1 MITFLSQSIRFA
13 VIFIFGI
20 TGVSIN
26 EKSGH
31 LNMGIPGITCLGV
44 LGGIVG
50 AWLVGKGV
58 PVGAVN
64 PFLAILV
71 PSIFGIIFA
80 ALGGLFFSFFAVTL
94 KCNQNVVGLAMT
106 TFLVAFVNFFMKDF
120 SNEMHDAVVNV
131 ATSVTHLFPNYA
143 QCGWFGDLFLG
154 QSAFLWI
161 SIVVAIIASWF
172 IAKTRVGLNL
182 RACGENPAAA
192 DAVGINVN
200 LYRYVATIVSAAIV
214 GLGGVAYVLDYSIGL
229 FQIDNDYSAFGW
241 LILALVILSNW
252 KPYIGIF
259 VGIGLGMLSFI
270 PYQSGIPG
278 SLVSLFQIIPYVATI
293 IILILT
299 SIFGSKRIGGPA
311 GLGQTYFREDR

>member
-1 MITFLSQSIRFA
+1 MVSFLSQSIRFA

-50 AWLVGKGV
+50 AIIIGTGV
-58 PVGAVN
+58 PAGQVN
-64 PFLAILV
+64 GFLAILV
-71 PSIFGIIFA
+71 PSLFGILFA
-80 ALGGLFFSFFAVTL
+80 AVGGLLFSFFAVTL

-106 TFLVAFVNFFMKDF
+106 TFLVAFVQFFMKSF
-120 SNEMHDAVVNV
+120 PNSLHDVVVNV
-131 ATSVTHLFPNYA
+131 ATSVTHLFPNYDKA
-143 QCGWFGDLFLG
+143 GWFGEIFLG

-161 SIVVAIIASWF
+161 AIIVAIVTTLIIS
-172 IAKTRVGLNL
+172 KTRIGLNL

-200 LYRYVATIVSAAIV
+200 LYRYLATIISAAIV
-214 GLGGVAYVLDYSIGL
+214 GIGGVAFVLDYSIGL

-241 LILALVILSNW
+241 LVLALVILSNW
-252 KPYIGIF
+252 KPTIGIA

-278 SLVSLFQIIPYVATI
+278 SLVSLFKIIPYVATI
-293 IILILT
+293 IILIIT
-299 SIFGSKRIGGPA
+299 SIVGKKKIGGPA